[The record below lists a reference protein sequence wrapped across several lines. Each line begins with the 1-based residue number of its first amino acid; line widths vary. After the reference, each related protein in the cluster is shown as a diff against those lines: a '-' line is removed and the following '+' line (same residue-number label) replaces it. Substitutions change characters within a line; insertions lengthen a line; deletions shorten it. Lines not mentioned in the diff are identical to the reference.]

1 MNVLYSPRET
11 RSSGCVSLEAGDHVA
26 DVDNKELGLPT
37 AERNGD
43 VPRRETEREQVVTI
57 HPHCRPHDRRPC
69 DRSHTLCSC
78 LDAIMEIQQA
88 SGSCWQSLDKE
99 AVVRQIG
106 SLCRQ
111 PVC

>member
-1 MNVLYSPRET
+1 
-11 RSSGCVSLEAGDHVA
+11 
-26 DVDNKELGLPT
+26 
-37 AERNGD
+37 
-43 VPRRETEREQVVTI
+43 
-57 HPHCRPHDRRPC
+57 
-69 DRSHTLCSC
+69 
-78 LDAIMEIQQA
+78 MEIQQA